1 MLICSIDIIAN
12 PNIKEDKAGI
22 YGTVSSIENGKR
34 YPVDYTII
42 LLKPSNIYTTTNNN
56 GQYNIE
62 GLDSGEYS
70 ISIQMIGYKNIDT
83 TIILL
88 KAEKKKLDFILEESS
103 FRLNEVN
110 VVAQKNK
117 SSDATS
123 SLISRQAID
132 HSQTSSLS
140 DIMQLLPGVSI
151 SNPNMNES
159 QSLTLRT
166 VNPSSMN
173 SLGTSIIM
181 DGSPISNNANM
192 EGINAAITGTVGSIA
207 GAGAKELG
215 SVPNSGADVRSI
227 STDNIESVEVIRGIP
242 SAQYGDLTAG
252 AVIITTKQGAE
263 PLNIKLKTD
272 PKIFQTYI
280 SKGIKLKKNYG
291 DLHFAGDYA
300 YSNAKTTEKYVYYQR
315 LNLKTTWGYHKN
327 NFNNSTSVEFKFGKD
342 TRDRNLDDKSASLS
356 SGGRNLGYRFSI
368 KGTWTINK
376 GWLKSLKYD
385 FSNSYIYKN
394 SYKEQDYVNATFL
407 HSTNMENNST
417 ISNFKGRHIYDI
429 NGDEIT
435 NFNSEGEQAFLK
447 YMPYTYFSHYDFIGK
462 ELNTY
467 AKAYITFFKNIKK
480 TSDRII
486 LGADFKS
493 DGNLGEGLL
502 FKEGF
507 PPYKNTNTESG
518 YRERKLY
525 TIPFINQLGIFGEN
539 YFKTTLFNREL
550 NFTAGLRFDFINHL
564 SALSPRVN
572 ISYDLIPKIFA
583 IRGGYGITAKA
594 PTAAYMYPNNA
605 YCDQANYNAT
615 NAPNEKDKL
624 VLATTYIF
632 KTENKELKPAINQ
645 KSEIGIDIKLFNK
658 YKLGVTFYNELMKNG
673 YEYGADLRSIHWIP
687 YKYYEKA
694 GNDAEGYPILKQI
707 QDGHTFFVSYMP
719 LNTAYERNYGLE
731 FELDLGRF
739 KAIRTAFHLNGAWM
753 HTINGSSGQ
762 TFERK
767 SNKGSTVY
775 SHISVYKPL
784 LATFHSEKAITTLRI
799 IHNIPQIG
807 FVVTLTSQL
816 HIYSKFW
823 TDYIN
828 DEIPESYISNE
839 DGKMKPFTKEM
850 ANNPD
855 FKYMINQKSPSRF
868 ISEKYKTTL
877 VFNMNISK
885 EIKDFMTASFYVN
898 NIFNSRPLDPS
909 EVTPGAFTELNNPIY
924 FGFELKFKL

>member
-22 YGTVSSIENGKR
+22 YGTVCSIENGKR

-42 LLKPSNIYTTTNNN
+42 LLKPANIYTTTNNN

-215 SVPNSGADVRSI
+215 
-227 STDNIESVEVIRGIP
+227 
-242 SAQYGDLTAG
+242 

-356 SGGRNLGYRFSI
+356 SEGRNLGYRFSV

-550 NFTAGLRFDFINHL
+550 NFTAGLRFGLINHL
-564 SALSPRVN
+564 SELSPRVN
-572 ISYDLIPKIFA
+572 IS
-583 IRGGYGITAKA
+583 
-594 PTAAYMYPNNA
+594 
-605 YCDQANYNAT
+605 
-615 NAPNEKDKL
+615 
-624 VLATTYIF
+624 
-632 KTENKELKPAINQ
+632 
-645 KSEIGIDIKLFNK
+645 
-658 YKLGVTFYNELMKNG
+658 
-673 YEYGADLRSIHWIP
+673 
-687 YKYYEKA
+687 
-694 GNDAEGYPILKQI
+694 
-707 QDGHTFFVSYMP
+707 
-719 LNTAYERNYGLE
+719 
-731 FELDLGRF
+731 
-739 KAIRTAFHLNGAWM
+739 
-753 HTINGSSGQ
+753 
-762 TFERK
+762 
-767 SNKGSTVY
+767 
-775 SHISVYKPL
+775 
-784 LATFHSEKAITTLRI
+784 
-799 IHNIPQIG
+799 
-807 FVVTLTSQL
+807 
-816 HIYSKFW
+816 
-823 TDYIN
+823 
-828 DEIPESYISNE
+828 
-839 DGKMKPFTKEM
+839 
-850 ANNPD
+850 
-855 FKYMINQKSPSRF
+855 
-868 ISEKYKTTL
+868 
-877 VFNMNISK
+877 
-885 EIKDFMTASFYVN
+885 
-898 NIFNSRPLDPS
+898 
-909 EVTPGAFTELNNPIY
+909 
-924 FGFELKFKL
+924 